1 MTHRS
6 NIVVQYLS
14 DMEMVARIETLLA
27 ALYKYFKK
35 YLKRYLKL
43 LKLVELL
50 ESKGIKI
57 LQNVKTM

>member
-1 MTHRS
+1 
-6 NIVVQYLS
+6 
-14 DMEMVARIETLLA
+14 MEMVARIETLLA
-27 ALYKYFKK
+27 ALHKYFKK
-35 YLKRYLKL
+35 YLKRYLEL